1 MIVLKILV
9 AGLIVLLGALLLNVI
24 ATQLSLTTWY
34 DFLKDPKKT
43 NTVSL
48 LWLFLIYPFGLGLLT
63 LLATRLLKF

>member
-9 AGLIVLLGALLLNVI
+9 AGLIILLGALLLNVI

-48 LWLFLIYPFGLGLLT
+48 LWLFFIYPFGLGLLT